1 MHQIMLKM
9 KLANPNPTGSLKDHL
24 KFLKAKLDEMNS
36 LESNYNQKKVTVV
49 EPFEND
55 DTVVLKVETEL

>member
-36 LESNYNQKKVTVV
+36 LESNYNQKKG
-49 EPFEND
+49 D
-55 DTVVLKVETEL
+55 SS